1 MAHIHLPDGV
11 MPLEWCA
18 VWFIV
23 AGVLI
28 GVAMLAARREAEFR
42 QRILV
47 AFLTVILFV
56 VMMIPVPSP
65 FGGTHVNLTSLAG
78 IVAGP
83 VGSAVVV
90 FIVSVALSLIGHG
103 GVTVLGANI
112 SVLYFESV
120 AAYVFYRLLRR
131 RFEVYA
137 SAFTATVVSLILS
150 TVLTSAVLAVSIT
163 GSPWFYLNEYFY
175 ENPLVPWL
183 WVFASPQLVFQVNLF
198 YALLKAAELSSL
210 LRFFTV
216 FLAAT
221 APANVSVA
229 FIEAFITSV
238 IVQSAARSRPD
249 IVVAEPTMRRV

>member
-90 FIVSVALSLIGHG
+90 FI
-103 GVTVLGANI
+103 
-112 SVLYFESV
+112 
-120 AAYVFYRLLRR
+120 
-131 RFEVYA
+131 
-137 SAFTATVVSLILS
+137 
-150 TVLTSAVLAVSIT
+150 
-163 GSPWFYLNEYFY
+163 
-175 ENPLVPWL
+175 
-183 WVFASPQLVFQVNLF
+183 
-198 YALLKAAELSSL
+198 
-210 LRFFTV
+210 FTV

-238 IVQSAARSRPD
+238 VVQSVARSRTD
-249 IVVAEPTMRRV
+249 IVVAERTMRRV